1 MRAGLSMCVAGAIS
15 FGLLGCVSKLAERR
29 RCNPSALVVWLFAW
43 AAAIMLLRSLTLST
57 RVSLSWPVVA
67 IAVVFGIC
75 AAVAYFAFQKSIEIG
90 NTTVGW
96 LIMNLSS
103 GVPALVSIWMY
114 SEKVSALK
122 ITGFGLA
129 LISLFC
135 LFQGNRLES
144 RENASSQR
152 AGS

>member
-1 MRAGLSMCVAGAIS
+1 M
-15 FGLLGCVSKLAERR
+15 
-29 RCNPSALVVWLFAW
+29 LV
-43 AAAIMLLRSLTLST
+43 RSLTLST
-57 RVSLSWPVVA
+57 RVSLSWPVMAVA
-67 IAVVFGIC
+67 IVFGIC

-122 ITGFGLA
+122 ITAFGLA
-129 LISLFC
+129 LLSLFC

-144 RENASSQR
+144 RENTSSQR
-152 AGS
+152 TGS